1 LVDNKTQDAS
11 TNSLNNAA
19 QDNAAQDNVPGSSQ
33 HTIRLVIVDDQPL
46 IRRGLAMMLGSEPDI
61 EIVATAKD
69 GQQAIDIALET
80 SPDVIVMDLQMPG
93 TDGVAATREITSQ
106 RPGTRVVVLTTF
118 DHDDLVFEAI
128 RAGAQAYLLKD
139 ATETQVLE
147 TVKAVHRGE
156 SYLSPSIARKV
167 MSQFR
172 TLTDRPGGSPLPDV
186 DATNATNPT
195 TDESMPAQ
203 DGGLQS
209 GSPGAPVGVD
219 SLVTHAPEE
228 PLTKKEEVVLGLLA
242 QGKTNRQIASEINLA
257 EGTVKNYVSRIMEKL
272 HAQSRTELAVR
283 AVSRRQ

>member
-1 LVDNKTQDAS
+1 MADNKTRDVVAS
-11 TNSLNNAA
+11 TLNQAA
-19 QDNAAQDNVPGSSQ
+19 QDSAPDSPQ
-33 HTIRLVIVDDQPL
+33 HIIRLVIVDDQPL

-61 EIVATAKD
+61 EVVATAED

-80 SPDVIVMDLQMPG
+80 SPDVIIMDLQMPG
-93 TDGVAATREITSQ
+93 TDGVAATRDITAQ

-139 ATETQVLE
+139 ATETQVLD

-172 TLTDRPGGSPLPDV
+172 TLTDTPGGSSPSGVEDS
-186 DATNATNPT
+186 AHATNPATVKSLT
-195 TDESMPAQ
+195 TPQGGMKSTDSGKTAAVDAPAMPAT
-203 DGGLQS
+203 D
-209 GSPGAPVGVD
+209 
-219 SLVTHAPEE
+219 E

-242 QGKTNRQIASEINLA
+242 QGKTNRQIATEINLA

>member
-1 LVDNKTQDAS
+1 MADNKTQDAVTS
-11 TNSLNNAA
+11 ALNQAA
-19 QDNAAQDNVPGSSQ
+19 QDSAPDSSQ

-61 EIVATAKD
+61 EVVATAKD
-69 GQQAIDIALET
+69 GQQAIEIALET
-80 SPDVIVMDLQMPG
+80 SPDVIIMDLQMPG

-156 SYLSPSIARKV
+156 SYLSPSVARKV

-172 TLTDRPGGSPLPDV
+172 TLSDMPGGSSP
-186 DATNATNPT
+186 
-195 TDESMPAQ
+195 
-203 DGGLQS
+203 
-209 GSPGAPVGVD
+209 PGAVD
-219 SLVTHAPEE
+219 STYATKPATDGSLPVPERGHKPGSTSETVSAESPATHLTEE

-242 QGKTNRQIASEINLA
+242 QGKSNRQIATEIDLA

>member
-1 LVDNKTQDAS
+1 MADNTTQDAVTS
-11 TNSLNNAA
+11 ALNGAP
-19 QDNAAQDNVPGSSQ
+19 DSSQ
-33 HTIRLVIVDDQPL
+33 RTIRLVIVDDQPL

-61 EIVATAKD
+61 DVVATAQD
-69 GQQAIDIALET
+69 GQQAIEIALET
-80 SPDVIVMDLQMPG
+80 SPDVIIMDLQMPG
-93 TDGVAATREITSQ
+93 TDGVTATREITSQ

-118 DHDDLVFEAI
+118 DHDDLVFDAI

-172 TLTDRPGGSPLPDV
+172 TLTDSPGGSSPPGVLDSSYAVNPATDGSLPVPEDV
-186 DATNATNPT
+186 
-195 TDESMPAQ
+195 
-203 DGGLQS
+203 LKS
-209 GSPGAPVGVD
+209 GSSGDTASVD
-219 SLVTHAPEE
+219 SPATHATEE

-242 QGKTNRQIASEINLA
+242 QGKSNRQIATEVNLA
-257 EGTVKNYVSRIMEKL
+257 EGTVKNYVSRIMDKL

-283 AVSRRQ
+283 AVTRR